1 MFVKLSNK
9 DETKYSDQKA
19 LSPSLLICCFRK
31 KRFQESLCSCQV
43 GLLSVKFKF
52 ASCGSLI
59 FICFALNSVEAREG
73 MLFLLFLD
81 KNRGNILSDIKFSC
95 MVNVF
100 LFQVKAYRCGAF
112 FSSFFTG
119 VRNAGEPS
127 IFA

>member
-19 LSPSLLICCFRK
+19 LSPSLLICCCIRK

-43 GLLSVKFKF
+43 GLLSVQVR

-73 MLFLLFLD
+73 MPFLLFLD

-100 LFQVKAYRCGAF
+100 LFQVKAYRYAF